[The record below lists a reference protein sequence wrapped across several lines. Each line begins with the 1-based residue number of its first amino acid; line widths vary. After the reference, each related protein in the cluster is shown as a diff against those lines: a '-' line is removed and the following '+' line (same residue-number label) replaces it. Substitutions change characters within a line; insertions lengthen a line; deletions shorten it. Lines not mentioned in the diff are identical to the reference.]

1 MMSTKRKP
9 ATQTPTRGAI
19 LKYLGQRNQPLA
31 EAALFRAFALRQ
43 AQDKKALR
51 ELLGQMERDGVLIKN
66 RKGRYAL
73 PSHMDMIQGR
83 VSGHPDGYGFLI
95 PDHGGP
101 DLYLSSRE
109 MRNVLHGDR
118 VVARVAR
125 VDRRGRLEGTIV
137 AVTERVNNQV
147 VGRYVIENGIG
158 VLVPDDKR
166 ISQDILI
173 PPDHAG
179 AAKSH
184 EIVVAEI
191 VRQPNAKI
199 QPVGRIVEV
208 LGEHMAPGME
218 IEIAMR
224 KYDLPHRWSE
234 AVSSELEKLE
244 DEITAHLT
252 GRVDLRDVP
261 LVTIDGEDARDFD
274 DAVYCEKTDDGWRL
288 VVAIADVSHYVGT
301 DSALDYDARQRG
313 NSVYFPEQVIPMLPE
328 KLSNDLC
335 SLNPHV
341 DRLCFAC
348 EVYIDAHGNLGEY
361 RFFEAIMRSK
371 ARLTYT
377 EVAAILVDK
386 IPAVIDK
393 YRSLIDELEELYAL
407 SQALRG
413 RRMADGTID
422 FELPETK
429 IVFDEQRKI
438 ERIEPLERNDAH
450 KLIEECM
457 LAANAC
463 AADMLLTHSAAGLYR
478 VHDKPDPLKIEDI
491 KKFLTEF
498 GLTLGGGGHP
508 RPGDYQAVVAQ
519 CAGAP
524 HAHIVQT
531 ALLRSL
537 KQATYSAQNSG
548 HFALGFDRYA
558 HFTSPI
564 RRYPDLWVHRVI
576 KQLLDGVVSD
586 TPGDEP
592 DVELEQIA
600 DHCSVTER
608 RADEATRD
616 VVQWLKAEYM
626 LDRIG
631 EQFSGVIS
639 GVTNFGIFVELSAV
653 YVEGLVHVTGLGND
667 YFHFDPARHRLT
679 GERSGVTYSL
689 GDPLE
694 VKVVRV
700 DLDSAKIDFEL
711 ADQTG
716 GRKTRRRRRR

>member
-9 ATQTPTRGAI
+9 VTQTPSRGAI
-19 LKYLGQRNQPLA
+19 LKYLGQRNQPLT
-31 EAALFRAFALRQ
+31 EAALFRAFTLRG
-43 AQDKKALR
+43 AKDKQNLR
-51 ELLGQMERDGVLIKN
+51 ELLGKMERDGVLIKN

-83 VSGHPDGYGFLI
+83 VTGHPDGYGFLI
-95 PDHGGP
+95 PDQGGP

-109 MRNVLHGDR
+109 MRSVLHGDR
-118 VVARVAR
+118 VVARVAH

-147 VGRYVIENGIG
+147 VGRYVIENGMGLLI
-158 VLVPDDKR
+158 PDDQR
-166 ISQDILI
+166 ISQDVLI

-179 AAKSH
+179 TAKNH

-224 KYDLPHRWSE
+224 KYDLPHRWSD
-234 AVSSELEKLE
+234 AVSSEVRQLD
-244 DEITAHLT
+244 DEIPTDLA
-252 GRVDLRDVP
+252 GRADLRDLP

-274 DAVYCEKTDDGWRL
+274 DAVYSKKTDDGWRL
-288 VVAIADVSHYVGT
+288 LVAIADVSHYVAAG
-301 DSALDYDARQRG
+301 SALDHDAKQRG
-313 NSVYFPEQVIPMLPE
+313 TSVYFPERVIPMLPE
-328 KLSNDLC
+328 RLSNDLC
-335 SLNPHV
+335 SLKPDV

-348 EVYIDAHGNLGEY
+348 EVHVDARGNLGEY

-377 EVAAILVDK
+377 EVAAILVEK
-386 IPAVIDK
+386 APAVMEVH
-393 YRSLIDELEELYAL
+393 RPLIDDLEELYAL
-407 SQALRG
+407 SRALRG
-413 RRMADGTID
+413 RRMEDGSVD
-422 FELPETK
+422 FDLPETK
-429 IVFDEQRKI
+429 IVFDEHRKI

-450 KLIEECM
+450 KLIEDCM
-457 LAANAC
+457 LAANVC
-463 AADMLLTHSAAGLYR
+463 AADMLLTQRAPGLYR
-478 VHDKPDPLKIEDI
+478 VHDKPDPLKIEDV

-508 RPGDYQAVVAQ
+508 RPGDFQTVVAQ
-519 CAGAP
+519 CADAP
-524 HAHIVQT
+524 HARIVQT

-537 KQATYSAQNSG
+537 KQATYSARNSG

-576 KQLLDGVVSD
+576 KRLLSGAGFEG
-586 TPGDEP
+586 PEDEP
-592 DVELEQIA
+592 DLELERIA

-631 EQFSGVIS
+631 EQFPGVVS
-639 GVTNFGIFVELSAV
+639 GVTDFGIFVELSAV

-679 GERSGVTYSL
+679 GERSGVSYSL
-689 GDPLE
+689 GDTVD

-711 ADQTG
+711 ADQKA
-716 GRKTRRRRRR
+716 GRRTRRRRRR

>member
-1 MMSTKRKP
+1 MSTKRKP
-9 ATQTPTRGAI
+9 ATQTPSRGEI
-19 LKYLGQRNQPLA
+19 LKYLGQRNQPLT

-43 AQDKKALR
+43 AKDKKALR
-51 ELLGQMERDGVLIKN
+51 VLLDQLERDGVLIKN

-118 VVARVAR
+118 VVVRVAR

-147 VGRYVIENGIG
+147 VGRYVVENEIG
-158 VLVPDDKR
+158 LLIPDDQR

-173 PPDHAG
+173 PPDQSG

-199 QPVGRIVEV
+199 QPVGRIIEV

-224 KYDLPHRWSE
+224 KYDLPHRWSD
-234 AVSSELEKLE
+234 AVSTELGRLE
-244 DEITAHLT
+244 DEITADLT
-252 GRVDLRDVP
+252 RRVDLRDLP

-274 DAVYCEKTDDGWRL
+274 DAVYCDKTHNGWRL
-288 VVAIADVSHYVGT
+288 VVAIADVSHYVAPG
-301 DSALDYDARQRG
+301 SALDHDAGQRG
-313 NSVYFPEQVIPMLPE
+313 NSVYFPERVIPMLPE

-335 SLNPHV
+335 SLKPDV

-348 EVYIDAHGNLGEY
+348 EVYVDVQGNLGEY

-386 IPAVIDK
+386 MPAVINK
-393 YRSLIDELEELYAL
+393 YRNLIGALEELYAL
-407 SQALRG
+407 SQTLRG
-413 RRMADGTID
+413 RRMRDGTID
-422 FELPETK
+422 LDLPETK

-450 KLIEECM
+450 KLIEDCM
-457 LAANAC
+457 LAANVC
-463 AADMLLTHSAAGLYR
+463 AADMLLTHSAPGLYR

-498 GLTLGGGGHP
+498 SLTLGGGGHP
-508 RPGDYQAVVAQ
+508 RPGDYHAVVVQ

-524 HAHIVQT
+524 HNHIVQT

-537 KQATYSAQNSG
+537 KQATYSTQNSG
-548 HFALGFDRYA
+548 HFALGFDRYT

-564 RRYPDLWVHRVI
+564 RRYPDLWVHRVL
-576 KQLLDGVVSD
+576 KQLLDGAVFDGPDEDSD
-586 TPGDEP
+586 W
-592 DVELEQIA
+592 ELERIA

-639 GVTNFGIFVELSAV
+639 AVTDFGIFVELSQV
-653 YVEGLVHVTGLGND
+653 FVEGLVHVTGLGND
-667 YFHFDPARHRLT
+667 YFRFDPARHRLT

-689 GDPLE
+689 GDPVE
-694 VKVVRV
+694 VTVVRV

-711 ADQTG
+711 ADQTA
-716 GRKTRRRRRR
+716 GRKKRRRRRR

>member
-1 MMSTKRKP
+1 MSTNRKT
-9 ATQTPTRGAI
+9 ASQTPTRGAI
-19 LKYLGQRNQPLA
+19 LKYLSQRNQPLT

-43 AQDKKALR
+43 AKDKKRLR

-95 PDHGGP
+95 SDHVGP

-147 VGRYVIENGIG
+147 VGRYVVEKGIG
-158 VLVPDDKR
+158 FLIPDDQR

-173 PPDHAG
+173 PPDQAG

-191 VRQPNAKI
+191 VRQPSDQI

-234 AVSSELEKLE
+234 AVAGELAQLE
-244 DEITAHLT
+244 GEITADLS
-252 GRVDLRDVP
+252 GRVDLRDLP

-274 DAVYCEKTDDGWRL
+274 DAVYCEKTKNGWRL
-288 VVAIADVSHYVGT
+288 VVAIADVSHYVGL
-301 DSALDYDARQRG
+301 DSALDHDARQRG
-313 NSVYFPEQVIPMLPE
+313 NSVYFPERVIPMLPE

-335 SLNPHV
+335 SLNPNV
-341 DRLCFAC
+341 NRLCFAC
-348 EVYIDAHGNLGEY
+348 QVDVDVGGQLGDY
-361 RFFEAIMRSK
+361 RFFAAIMRSQ
-371 ARLTYT
+371 ARLTYN
-377 EVAAILVDK
+377 EVAAMLVDK
-386 IPAVIDK
+386 SASVIDK
-393 YRSLIDELEELYAL
+393 HRHLIDHLEDLYAL
-407 SQALRG
+407 SKALRA
-413 RRMADGTID
+413 RRMTDGSID
-422 FELPETK
+422 LDLPETK
-429 IVFDEQRKI
+429 IVFDAQRKI

-450 KLIEECM
+450 KLIEDCM
-457 LAANAC
+457 LAANVC
-463 AADMLLTHSAAGLYR
+463 AADMLLTHRAPGLYR

-491 KKFLTEF
+491 KTFLTEF
-498 GLTLGGGGHP
+498 GLTLGGGSRP

-519 CAGAP
+519 CVGAP
-524 HAHIVQT
+524 HGHIVQT
-531 ALLRSL
+531 ALLRSF
-537 KQATYSAQNSG
+537 KQATYSAQNTG

-564 RRYPDLWVHRVI
+564 RRYPDLWVHRI
-576 KQLLDGVVSD
+576 LKQLLDGVVF
-586 TPGDEP
+586 DEP
-592 DVELEQIA
+592 VDEPALELDRVA
-600 DHCSVTER
+600 DHCSLTER

-616 VVQWLKAEYM
+616 VVQWLKAEFM
-626 LDRIG
+626 LDHIG
-631 EQFSGVIS
+631 EQFSGVVS
-639 GVTNFGIFVELSAV
+639 AVTDFGIFVELSKV

-689 GDPLE
+689 GDPVE
-694 VKVVRV
+694 VRVVRV

-711 ADQTG
+711 ADQTA